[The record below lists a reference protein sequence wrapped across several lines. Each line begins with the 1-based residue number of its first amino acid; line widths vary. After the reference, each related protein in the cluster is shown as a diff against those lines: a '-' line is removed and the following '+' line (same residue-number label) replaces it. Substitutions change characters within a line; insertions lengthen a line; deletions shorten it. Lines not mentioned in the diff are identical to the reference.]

1 MFESPQR
8 NSTMLTTISGYFLCA
23 GFSGGVAAAIT
34 SPLDVLK
41 TRYQTQKE
49 LGFFELIRSTYR
61 SSGLTGFFRGTLPRI
76 CLATPAA
83 AVSWGTYESIRLG
96 LQTYGGDHQTAET
109 SGKTQM
115 KRAPSIKAE

>member
-23 GFSGGVAAAIT
+23 GCSGAVAAALT

-41 TRYQTQKE
+41 TRFQTQKE
-49 LGFFELIRSTYR
+49 LGFFELVQSTYKT
-61 SSGLTGFFRGTLPRI
+61 SGLSGFFRGTLPRI